1 MAIFVSAYGAE
12 SGNLAVRTVA
22 TRGLYIGGGIAP
34 KNIALLSGPEFLD
47 AFTQKGPMTDLLQ
60 TIPIK
65 IITNAQA
72 GLLGAATF
80 ANEL

>member
-12 SGNLAVRTVA
+12 AGNLAVRTVA
-22 TRGLYIGGGIAP
+22 TRGLYVGGGIAP
-34 KNIALLSGPEFLD
+34 KNIALLEQPAFLK
-47 AFTQKGPMTDLLQ
+47 AFHEKGPMTELLQ

-65 IITNAQA
+65 VIVNPQA

-80 ANEL
+80 ANAH

>member
-1 MAIFVSAYGAE
+1 MSE
-12 SGNLAVRTVA
+12 
-22 TRGLYIGGGIAP
+22 
-34 KNIALLSGPEFLD
+34 
-47 AFTQKGPMTDLLQ
+47 LLQ

-65 IITNAQA
+65 VITNAQA